1 VSIFD
6 HPAHETTARAT
17 GDAVTAAAFRL
28 AAQLCEPTS
37 VCALH
42 DAENDLV
49 VAVTAH
55 ARHVTDAPGQW
66 RGPGVYSITVSDEH
80 GAAGGRVACRTVDE
94 LAEATLDLIPLH
106 PDRPCSVLAVW
117 DGPILGTRP

>member
-1 VSIFD
+1 MSIFD
-6 HPAHETTARAT
+6 HPADGAATRAT

-28 AAQLCEPTS
+28 ATQLREPTS
-37 VCALH
+37 VRALH

-49 VAVTAH
+49 VAVAAY

-80 GAAGGRVACRTVDE
+80 GAAGGRVACRTIDE
-94 LAEATLDLIPLH
+94 LADATLDLIPLY

-117 DGPILGTRP
+117 DGPILGTAR